1 MNALLR
7 CALCERRKPAD
18 LIDRVDTFAG
28 MSGIPVCHVCVMG
41 HSEAMDEVA
50 GDVAVARFLQGL
62 DLAFALPTDADFF
75 LFDGA
80 ELGPAFVGAA

>member
-1 MNALLR
+1 MSALLR
-7 CALCERRKPAD
+7 CALCERRKPSD
-18 LIDRVDTFAG
+18 LIDHVDTFAG

-41 HSEAMDEVA
+41 HGEAMDEVA

-62 DLAFALPTDADFF
+62 DLAPALPTDADFF